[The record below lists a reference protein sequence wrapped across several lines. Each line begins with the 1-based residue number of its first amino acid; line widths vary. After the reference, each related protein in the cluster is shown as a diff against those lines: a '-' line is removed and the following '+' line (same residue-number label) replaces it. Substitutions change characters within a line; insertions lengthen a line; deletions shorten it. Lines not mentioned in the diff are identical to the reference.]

1 VTEAISSEL
10 AKERDR
16 ARENLEGSVQE
27 ILRLHQ
33 IIRSLRVKLEKMG
46 AQDCGEE
53 LEGLDTYTR
62 NLEKL
67 LAEQGE
73 LIADLRARPK
83 QNIQPGH

>member
-1 VTEAISSEL
+1 MAETFDSEM

-16 ARENLEGSVQE
+16 ARENLEESVQE

-33 IIRSLRVKLEKMG
+33 IIRSLRVKLEKTG

-67 LAEQGE
+67 LVEQGE

-83 QNIQPGH
+83 